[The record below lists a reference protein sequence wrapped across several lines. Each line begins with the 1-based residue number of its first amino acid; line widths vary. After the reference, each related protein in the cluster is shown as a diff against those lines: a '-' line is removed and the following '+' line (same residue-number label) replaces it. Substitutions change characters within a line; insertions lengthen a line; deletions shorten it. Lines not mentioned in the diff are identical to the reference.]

1 MRYKR
6 LLYLV
11 FFWSSLLQGQ
21 QLSSKN
27 IAVNPQKKLN
37 IDLTYVAHFEIDTH
51 QEGFIQTELTAEG
64 EYSDMFNL
72 AILESE
78 ESYDISL
85 SKNPLYAN
93 FNDKLSAHKVLAITL
108 RISVPSKIAL
118 DIDGLNSI
126 VYTKGDY
133 RELNVFLN
141 EGVCHLHHNSIKSKI
156 ITAKADMYLEMSSIP
171 ELVFFQSAFA
181 NAPINE
187 TLEKD
192 ALWIIKSRE
201 GNIYRYNK
209 EENEYR

>member
-51 QEGFIQTELTAEG
+51 EEGLIQTELTAEG

-72 AILESE
+72 SILESE

-108 RISVPSKIAL
+108 KISVPSKMTL

-141 EGVCHLHHNSIKSKI
+141 EGVSFASQFNKIKDYHCKGGC
-156 ITAKADMYLEMSSIP
+156 
-171 ELVFFQSAFA
+171 VF
-181 NAPINE
+181 
-187 TLEKD
+187 
-192 ALWIIKSRE
+192 R
-201 GNIYRYNK
+201 
-209 EENEYR
+209 NEYYS

>member
-51 QEGFIQTELTAEG
+51 EEGLIQTELTAEG

-72 AILESE
+72 SILESE

-108 RISVPSKIAL
+108 KISVPSKMTL

-141 EGVCHLHHNSIKSKI
+141 EGVCYLNHDSQKSKI
-156 ITAKADMYLEMSSIP
+156 ITTKADVFLEMNTPLEGI
-171 ELVFFQSAFA
+171 FFQSAFA
-181 NAPINE
+181 SAPKNNTPENE
-187 TLEKD
+187 
-192 ALWIIKSRE
+192 ASWIVKSRD
-201 GNIYRYNK
+201 GNIYRAN
-209 EENEYR
+209 RP

>member
-1 MRYKR
+1 MH
-6 LLYLV
+6 LV
-11 FFWSSLLQGQ
+11 FLCSSLLQGQ
-21 QLSSKN
+21 QFSSKS
-27 IAVNPQKKLN
+27 IVVNPQKKLN

-51 QEGFIQTELTAEG
+51 QKNYIQTELSAEG
-64 EYSDMFNL
+64 EYRDMYNL
-72 AILESE
+72 SILESKE
-78 ESYDISL
+78 IYDISL

-108 RISVPSKIAL
+108 KMLVPSQMAL

-141 EGVCHLHHNSIKSKI
+141 EGVCYLHHNSTKSNI
-156 ITAKADMYLEMSSIP
+156 ITAKADVYLEMTTIA
-171 ELVFFQSAFA
+171 ELIFFQSAFA
-181 NAPINE
+181 SAPINE

-201 GNIYRYNK
+201 GNIYRPNR